1 MKKMESKMGDLP
13 EINQQ
18 KIEDVLRTVY
28 DPEIPVSIFDLGLIY
43 DVSISEDNDVSIKMT
58 LTTPNCPEA
67 ESLPPE
73 VERKVNKIPGVR
85 SAQVEIVWDPTWNP
99 DMMTEAA
106 KLQLGML

>member
-1 MKKMESKMGDLP
+1 MGDLP

-18 KIEDVLRTVY
+18 KVEDVLKTVF

-85 SAQVEIVWDPTWNP
+85 STQVEIVWEPTWNP
-99 DMMTEAA
+99 NMMTEAA
-106 KLQLGML
+106 QLQLGML

>member
-1 MKKMESKMGDLP
+1 MGDLP

-18 KIEDVLRTVY
+18 KVEDVLKTVF

-43 DVSISEDNDVSIKMT
+43 DVSISEDNDVNIKMT

-73 VERKVNKIPGVR
+73 VERKVNKIHGVR
-85 SAQVEIVWDPTWNP
+85 STQVEIVWEPTWNP
-99 DMMTEAA
+99 NMMTEAA
-106 KLQLGML
+106 QLQLGML